1 MKFLSLALVL
11 VLSGC
16 AVKNID
22 ENYKQI
28 LLEDN
33 VSGELNLDTSWW
45 KQYEQ
50 SYLDELVELAL
61 KNNTDLAKAAI
72 NVNKA
77 LAQAGV
83 LEANL
88 IPSFF
93 KKLTRRSNL
102 RAAK

>member
-33 VSGELNLDTSWW
+33 ASRELNLNTSWW

-61 KNNTDLAKAAI
+61 KNNTDLAKAAV

-77 LAQAGV
+77 LAQAG
-83 LEANL
+83 AFL
-88 IPSFF
+88 I
-93 KKLTRRSNL
+93 
-102 RAAK
+102 

>member
-1 MKFLSLALVL
+1 ML

-33 VSGELNLDTSWW
+33 ANQELNLNTSWW
-45 KQYEQ
+45 KQYQQ

-61 KNNTDLAKAAI
+61 KNNIDLAKAAI
-72 NVNKA
+72 NVYKA
-77 LAQAGV
+77 LTQA
-83 LEANL
+83 
-88 IPSFF
+88 
-93 KKLTRRSNL
+93 
-102 RAAK
+102 

>member
-33 VSGELNLDTSWW
+33 ASSELNLNTSWW

-61 KNNTDLAKAAI
+61 KNNTDLAKAAV

-83 LEANL
+83 FGCKFNPKRVLL
-88 IPSFF
+88 KS
-93 KKLTRRSNL
+93 
-102 RAAK
+102 

>member
-1 MKFLSLALVL
+1 MRFQGSNMKFLSLALVL

-16 AVKNID
+16 TVKNID

-33 VSGELNLDTSWW
+33 ASGELNLDTSWW

-72 NVNKA
+72 NVNKV
-77 LAQAGV
+77 LAQADVFGCKFNPKRV
-83 LEANL
+83 
-88 IPSFF
+88 F
-93 KKLTRRSNL
+93 
-102 RAAK
+102 

>member
-33 VSGELNLDTSWW
+33 ASRELNLNTSWW
-45 KQYEQ
+45 KEYHQ
-50 SYLDELVELAL
+50 SYLDELV
-61 KNNTDLAKAAI
+61 
-72 NVNKA
+72 
-77 LAQAGV
+77 
-83 LEANL
+83 
-88 IPSFF
+88 
-93 KKLTRRSNL
+93 
-102 RAAK
+102 